1 MKAMAVETNYWTRKS
16 PYFQASL
23 RAGCGGFAVANH
35 MYQPHSYG
43 DPLEEYRH
51 LTEGVTL
58 WDVATERQVEIT
70 GPDAL
75 RFTELLTPRDVSAC
89 PVGRGRY
96 IVVTSE
102 DGGIVND
109 PVLFRLSEQHFWL
122 SASDSDLILWAK
134 GIAVF
139 AEMEVAISEPDVSP
153 VQIQGPKS
161 PGVIEALFGE
171 RGQGLRFY
179 EIRALDLD
187 GIPVMLSRSG
197 WSGEVGFEIFLRD
210 SRHAEDLW
218 ARILDAG
225 RPHGIAVTGPSDIRR
240 VEAGILGYG
249 CDISLDTNPYEA
261 SLDWMLEPE
270 KAQDFIGKAAL
281 RRIKQEGVARRLV
294 GIELACEPLPSG
306 SFEDRWPAFD
316 AGQGIGEE
324 IGEVTVALYS
334 PRLEKNIGYAMVQT
348 RFAALGASFDVEM
361 PTGRA
366 RASVAKKPFIVKSG

>member
-1 MKAMAVETNYWTRKS
+1 MAVDTNYWTRKS
-16 PYFQASL
+16 PFFAASL

-35 MYQPHSYG
+35 MYQPRAYA
-43 DPLEEYRH
+43 DPVEEYRH

-96 IVVTSE
+96 TVVTSAE
-102 DGGIVND
+102 GGIVND
-109 PVLFRLSEQHFWL
+109 PVLFRLADRHFWL

-134 GIAVF
+134 GLAVF
-139 AEMEVAISEPDVSP
+139 AGMEVAISEPDVSP

-161 PGVIEALFGE
+161 SAVIAALFGD
-171 RGQGLRFY
+171 RGRGLRFY

-187 GIPVMLSRSG
+187 GIPVMLSRTG
-197 WSGEVGFEIFLRD
+197 WSGEVGFEVFLRD
-210 SRHAEDLW
+210 SRHGEGLW
-218 ARILDAG
+218 ERILDAG

-249 CDISLDTNPYEA
+249 SDIALDTNPYEA

-270 KAQDFIGKAAL
+270 KTADFIGKAAL
-281 RRIKQEGVARRLV
+281 RRIKREGVARRLV
-294 GIELACEPLPSG
+294 GIELACRPLAPD
-306 SFEDRWPAFD
+306 SFEDRWPALD
-316 AGQGIGEE
+316 GGQR
-324 IGEVTVALYS
+324 IGEVTVALFS

-348 RFAALGASFDVEM
+348 RCAALGACFDVET
-361 PTGRA
+361 PLGRA
-366 RASVAKKPFIVKSG
+366 RATVVKKPFIRKAG